1 MSCAIV
7 TTLLLAS
14 SSAFAFQTPFN
25 GVRRSN
31 GKSSSV
37 NKSIFRSISL
47 LLLSNQVLKAVAT
60 EKLYTFEKSS
70 KVFAEAKVNKLI
82 TNLHLLFIMLIMIIL
97 DSYAWWCKFTCAC
110 LQICWR

>member
-7 TTLLLAS
+7 TTLLLA

-31 GKSSSV
+31 GNKFSSV

-47 LLLSNQVLKAVAT
+47 LILSNQVLKAVAT

-70 KVFAEAKVNKLI
+70 KIFAEAKVGEIN
-82 TNLHLLFIMLIMIIL
+82 
-97 DSYAWWCKFTCAC
+97 Y
-110 LQICWR
+110 